1 MYIYFH
7 CTCIFFSGILA
18 LMFCSVNSKR
28 AHSSNNNSCIN
39 FTNVHLCNY
48 CTKIFVIIVN
58 TCVCRRSV
66 DNKALILSYPIHR
79 PPPPPPTPSPRL
91 ITKLQSYS
99 ASCIQ
104 HLVFVILQNTPAINK
119 TRPMAY
125 CHCPIVQSIGQLHDD
140 VILLQLPESLSLLS
154 LILSRIDKF
163 K

>member
-1 MYIYFH
+1 MYSTYNFTSMFILNFFFSIRMYIYFH

-18 LMFCSVNSKR
+18 FMFCSVNSKR
-28 AHSSNNNSCIN
+28 AH
-39 FTNVHLCNY
+39 
-48 CTKIFVIIVN
+48 
-58 TCVCRRSV
+58 
-66 DNKALILSYPIHR
+66 R
-79 PPPPPPTPSPRL
+79 PPPPPPRL

-104 HLVFVILQNTPAINK
+104 HLVFVILQNTVAINK

-125 CHCPIVQSIGQLHDD
+125 CHCPIVQSIGQLLHDD